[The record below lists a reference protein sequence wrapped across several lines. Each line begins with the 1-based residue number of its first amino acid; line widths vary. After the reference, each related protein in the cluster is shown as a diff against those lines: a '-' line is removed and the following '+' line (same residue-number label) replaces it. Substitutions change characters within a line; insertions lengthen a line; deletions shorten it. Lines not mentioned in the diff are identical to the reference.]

1 MQLGAFCFLCLNN
14 VELRTCYFVDIKGY
28 IWPLYFLNG
37 CMNSVFRVG
46 LVFLTVACLKF
57 LNLWCHLKMIKP
69 LRGGGK
75 SEVFL
80 GKGYWDLSL
89 HLSCFLECCLTY
101 CELFTMT
108 LCLPIG
114 SEGIDAPPFR
124 LIICYILL
132 QCQRVNS
139 PLNRMKQYE
148 IFWAWILVSKKHFQF
163 IHLVEE
169 ISILLPFSYCCKY
182 VILWIPQAALSTN
195 CWSMLLSVWEKGV
208 SSCTEVLGECM
219 FPIHF
224 SKYLDMGFSGQ
235 MQSFSLLYRKLLN
248 GFICVHAH
256 NVGVF
261 CCTTLQC
268 EHQLLYS
275 AWCYQV

>member
-1 MQLGAFCFLCLNN
+1 MHLLSGWLSVIFCYN
-14 VELRTCYFVDIKGY
+14 VRE
-28 IWPLYFLNG
+28 
-37 CMNSVFRVG
+37 
-46 LVFLTVACLKF
+46 LTV
-57 LNLWCHLKMIKP
+57 
-69 LRGGGK
+69 RGIEWNNMRS
-75 SEVFL
+75 SEL
-80 GKGYWDLSL
+80 G
-89 HLSCFLECCLTY
+89 
-101 CELFTMT
+101 
-108 LCLPIG
+108 
-114 SEGIDAPPFR
+114 
-124 LIICYILL
+124 
-132 QCQRVNS
+132 
-139 PLNRMKQYE
+139 
-148 IFWAWILVSKKHFQF
+148 FWSVKKHFQF

-219 FPIHF
+219 FSIHF

-248 GFICVHAH
+248 CFICIHAH

-275 AWCYQV
+275 AMWAWCYQV